1 LFSIPGVENAV
12 EGNRSQDMEEIKG
25 KAMTQLLDVPKSQ
38 CPKCFGQ
45 WKDCWNKCVASEGD
59 YFEGDYDCNTRG

>member
-1 LFSIPGVENAV
+1 MA
-12 EGNRSQDMEEIKG
+12 
-25 KAMTQLLDVPKSQ
+25 QLLAVPKSR

-59 YFEGDYDCNTRG
+59 YFEGDYDCNTMGYFVFSDPWLDTF